1 MAQEVTLLAESG
13 RPLGSRS
20 SRRLRRD
27 GRIPAVLYGHG
38 SEPVPLSVNGRD
50 LRHALTTEA
59 GLNALINLDV
69 SGTRHLAVAKQ
80 IQRDP
85 VRGTVAH
92 VDFQIVSR
100 DEVIAAD
107 VPIHLV
113 GEATA
118 VLKAD
123 GVVTQELNSI
133 TVHSTPGAVPAAI
146 EVDVSGLEPGG
157 TIRAGDLRLPSG
169 VTTDLDPDSTVVS
182 ATVSTTAL
190 EVEEAEEAAAEAA
203 EAAEEAEG
211 TAAGEQETD
220 ARDTAT
226 AEAEAAGDT
235 AAGDAAE

>member
-20 SRRLRRD
+20 ARRLRRE
-27 GRIPAVLYGHG
+27 GRIPGVLYGHG
-38 SEPVPLSVNGRD
+38 SDPVPLSVNGRE

-69 SGTRHLAVAKQ
+69 SGARHLAVAKQ
-80 IQRDP
+80 IQKDP

-92 VDFQIVSR
+92 IDFQIVSR
-100 DEVIAAD
+100 DEIITAE

-118 VLKAD
+118 VIKSD
-123 GVVTQELNSI
+123 GVVAQELNSL
-133 TVHSTPGAVPAAI
+133 TVHAKPAEVPASI

-157 TIRAGDLRLPSG
+157 TIRAGDLRLPAG
-169 VTTDLDPDSTVVS
+169 VTTDLDPESTVVS
-182 ATVSTTAL
+182 ATVSTTAM
-190 EVEEAEEAAAEAA
+190 EVEEAEEAATGEAMEAA
-203 EAAEEAEG
+203 EG
-211 TAAGEQETD
+211 TTAGEEETD

-226 AEAEAAGDT
+226 AEAEAGGDT
-235 AAGDAAE
+235 AAGGEPAE